1 MIQRIGKVGLIDSM
15 VQFENLLMDQLKF
28 SSNPSH
34 QDNALLRITFSLAK
48 GVVEYC
54 NLLDS
59 HQKWAI
65 SKQLIRSGTS
75 VGANSREAQNAE
87 SKKDFV
93 HKLKIALKEAEET
106 EYWLM
111 LCNSLDDYPVPTNLL
126 TQINEVIRLLT
137 KIIATTRTNT

>member
-1 MIQRIGKVGLIDSM
+1 
-15 VQFENLLMDQLKF
+15 MDQLRF

-34 QDNALLRITFSLAK
+34 SDNALLRLTFSLAK
-48 GVVEYC
+48 NVVEYC

-59 HQKWAI
+59 KQKWAI

-87 SKKDFV
+87 SKKDFI
-93 HKLKIALKEAEET
+93 HKLKIALKKAEET

-111 LCNSLDDYPVPTNLL
+111 LCNSLDDYPEPKELL
-126 TQINEVIRLLT
+126 NEINVVIRLLT
-137 KIIATTRTNT
+137 KIIGTARTKA

>member
-1 MIQRIGKVGLIDSM
+1 MG
-15 VQFENLLMDQLKF
+15 QLKF

-34 QDNALLRITFSLAK
+34 SDQALLRLTFLLAK
-48 GVVEYC
+48 SMVEHC
-54 NLLDS
+54 NLLDAK
-59 HQKWAI
+59 QKWAI

-87 SKKDFV
+87 SKKDFI
-93 HKLKIALKEAEET
+93 HKLKIALKEAEKT

-111 LCNSLDDYPVPTNLL
+111 LCNSLNDYPKPQELL

-137 KIIATTRTNT
+137 KIIGSARIKA